1 LADGVEKPSM
11 TPSELPTRAVATKA
25 PTRAVATK
33 VPRRARGEAP
43 VVLERYRL
51 QRRLGSGA
59 FGTVWQARDERL
71 EREVAIKIVPRA
83 RIVAGRFEREAR
95 TAARLSH
102 PGIVTLYEAAFD
114 DHDAYLVSE
123 LVRGGTLHQLLE
135 AGRLSDR
142 DIVGIGIALC
152 DALAHAHGQGVVHRD
167 VKPSNVLV
175 PDQPVTPA
183 ERAKLTDFG
192 VARVV
197 GGDSLTRTGDVI
209 GTAAYMSPEQAEGL
223 EVGPPADIYSLGL
236 VIYEALTGVNPLG
249 ATVTAGRPRRL
260 GAHLPPLRRQ
270 RRELPRELGQGID
283 LALRPRPGERGTIDR
298 LRSALEAAHDQVGDT
313 QGVVAGPWLGGPRT
327 APASISDTGDA
338 SQTDHS
344 YDSDHRSGRDRSSH
358 EDRSAPA
365 RGPGKDAP
373 RESSLTGD
381 RNPWGRGVA
390 GAGAAALTAWAVAHL
405 LGGSPLA
412 PAAAALL
419 AAALVI
425 ALPRIGW
432 VVLAVTLALVAAIQ
446 GHAGA
451 SIVILPAALVPVAF
465 LPRNPES
472 WPLPAGA
479 PALGAVAFA
488 GAWPALA
495 GRAATAWRRAALG
508 ATGWIWLA
516 LAGPL
521 SGHEVYVTGPAG
533 TAAPNPAV
541 WTTSVH
547 GAIHHVLGP
556 LLSSGA
562 LAPAAVWGLAAM
574 SLPWLVRRVSPV
586 SDLVLVAIWSAI
598 TVLAS
603 TAVLAA
609 ASDGALHI
617 RTAVLG
623 AWAGALVAVV
633 PTVVAMWRAR
643 ERSTKQ
649 SVNSQ
654 AGLA

>member
-1 LADGVEKPSM
+1 LAGGVEKPSM
-11 TPSELPTRAVATKA
+11 TSSEL

-71 EREVAIKIVPRA
+71 EREVAIKILSRA

-102 PGIVTLYEAAFD
+102 PGIVTLYEAAVD

-249 ATVTAGRPRRL
+249 VTATTGRPRRL

-283 LALRPRPGERGTIDR
+283 LALRPRPGERGTIER
-298 LRSALEAAHDQVGDT
+298 LRSALEAAHDQVDET
-313 QGVVAGPWLGGPRT
+313 QGVVAGPWLRGPRT
-327 APASISDTGDA
+327 GTATASDRPSSEIDDPPANPE
-338 SQTDHS
+338 
-344 YDSDHRSGRDRSSH
+344 RSSPRNT
-358 EDRSAPA
+358 DRTP
-365 RGPGKDAP
+365 
-373 RESSLTGD
+373 D
-381 RNPWGRGVA
+381 RIPTDRNASYHNPWGRGVA

-405 LGGSPLA
+405 LAPSPLA
-412 PAAAALL
+412 PAVAALL

-432 VVLAVTLALVAAIQ
+432 IVLTVALALVAAIQ
-446 GHAGA
+446 GHPGA
-451 SIVILPAALVPVAF
+451 ALVILPAALVPVAL
-465 LPRNPES
+465 LPRSPEL
-472 WPLPAGA
+472 WPLPAVA

-495 GRAATAWRRAALG
+495 GRAATPWRRAALG
-508 ATGWIWLA
+508 AAGWIWLA

-521 SGHEVYVTGPAG
+521 SGHALYVTGPAG
-533 TAAPNPAV
+533 RATPDPTV
-541 WTTSVH
+541 WTTSAH
-547 GAIHHVLGP
+547 GAIHQVLGP
-556 LLSSGA
+556 LFSSGV
-562 LAPAAVWGLAAM
+562 LAPAAVWALAAM
-574 SLPWLVRRVSPV
+574 SLPWFVRRVSPV
-586 SDLVLVAIWSAI
+586 SDLVLVVIWSAI
-598 TVLAS
+598 TVLAT

-609 ASDGALHI
+609 ASDGALHT

-623 AWAGALVAVV
+623 AWAGGLVALV
-633 PTVVAMWRAR
+633 PTVVAMWRTR
-643 ERSTKQ
+643 GESVRTRGE
-649 SVNSQ
+649 SVNSR

>member
-1 LADGVEKPSM
+1 MAGGVEKPSM
-11 TPSELPTRAVATKA
+11 TSSELPTRAVATK
-25 PTRAVATK
+25 VL
-33 VPRRARGEAP
+33 RRARGEAP

-59 FGTVWQARDERL
+59 FATVWQARDERL
-71 EREVAIKIVPRA
+71 EREVAIKILSRA

-102 PGIVTLYEAAFD
+102 PGIVTLYEAAVD
-114 DHDAYLVSE
+114 DQDAYLVSE
-123 LVRGGTLHQLLE
+123 LVRGGTLHQLLQ

-249 ATVTAGRPRRL
+249 VTATTGRPRRL

-283 LALRPRPGERGTIDR
+283 LALRPRPGERGTIER
-298 LRSALEAAHDQVGDT
+298 LRSALEAAHDQVDET
-313 QGVVAGPWLGGPRT
+313 QGVVAGPWLRGPRT
-327 APASISDTGDA
+327 GTATAWDRPPSQIDDPPANPEPSSPRKTDRTPDRIPTNRDA
-338 SQTDHS
+338 SDH
-344 YDSDHRSGRDRSSH
+344 
-358 EDRSAPA
+358 
-365 RGPGKDAP
+365 
-373 RESSLTGD
+373 
-381 RNPWGRGVA
+381 NPWGRGVA

-405 LGGSPLA
+405 LAPSPLA
-412 PAAAALL
+412 PAVAALL

-432 VVLAVTLALVAAIQ
+432 IVLTVALALVAAIQ
-446 GHAGA
+446 GHPGA
-451 SIVILPAALVPVAF
+451 ALVILPAALVPVAL
-465 LPRNPES
+465 LPRSPEL
-472 WPLPAGA
+472 WPLPAVA

-495 GRAATAWRRAALG
+495 GRAATPWRRAALG
-508 ATGWIWLA
+508 AAGWIWLA

-521 SGHEVYVTGPAG
+521 SGHALYVTGPAG
-533 TAAPNPAV
+533 AATPDPTV
-541 WTTSVH
+541 WTTSAH
-547 GAIHHVLGP
+547 GAIHQVLGP
-556 LLSSGA
+556 LFSSGI
-562 LAPAAVWGLAAM
+562 LAPAAVWALAAM

-586 SDLVLVAIWSAI
+586 SDLVLVVIWSAI
-598 TVLAS
+598 TALAT

-609 ASDGALHI
+609 ASGGALHT

-623 AWAGALVAVV
+623 AWAGGLVALA
-633 PTVVAMWRAR
+633 PTVVAMWRTRGESVRTRR
-643 ERSTKQ
+643 E
-649 SVNSQ
+649 SVNSR